1 MCEDDGWMGDLLRKR
16 RLSVGAFLGF
26 VLHVVRVVG
35 QTAGVGRVITQ
46 N

>member
-1 MCEDDGWMGDLLRKR
+1 MGDLLRKR
-16 RLSVGAFLGF
+16 RLGVGAFLGF

-35 QTAGVGRVITQ
+35 QTAGVGGVVAQ